1 MREVYR
7 NPMLYYFLAP
17 LLVAVWPL
25 LVWAVYP
32 CICRGPRR
40 TGKKTRS
47 FSTKARCI
55 SWIFSAWTPIALRLD
70 PDRLDYAGDS
80 EVSGEFSYAK
90 EIDRVATLCKI
101 PAGKCD
107 YSAGSIVDSGNKRKQ
122 QARVKL
128 TDVNIVQAA
137 TFLSRIQST
146 WVKLTCDKV
155 KLTKDKGLP
164 DQWDVDFTFWYY
176 Y

>member
-7 NPMLYYFLAP
+7 NPMLYYLLAP

-25 LVWAVYP
+25 LVWAVYL
-32 CICRGPRR
+32 PR
-40 TGKKTRS
+40 TQEDWEGDKVL
-47 FSTKARCI
+47 FGEGQVHI
-55 SWIFSAWTPIALRLD
+55 MDILRLD
-70 PDRLDYAGDS
+70 PDRLDYAGGS
-80 EVSGEFSYAK
+80 EVSTEFSYAK

-107 YSAGSIVDSGNKRKQ
+107 YSAGGVVPSGNKKKQ

-128 TDVNIVQAA
+128 TDVSIVQAA

>member
-1 MREVYR
+1 MKEVYK
-7 NPMLYYFLAP
+7 NPMLYYLLAP

-25 LVWAVYP
+25 LVWAVHL
-32 CICRGPRR
+32 PR
-40 TGKKTRS
+40 TQESWDSEQS
-47 FSTKARCI
+47 FFVEGQTYI
-55 SWIFSAWTPIALRLD
+55 LDILRLD
-70 PDRLDYAGDS
+70 PDRLDFAGDS

-90 EIDRVATLCKI
+90 AIDRVANLCRI

-107 YSAGSIVDSGNKRKQ
+107 YSAGSIVPSGNKRKQ

-128 TDVNIVQAA
+128 TDVDVVQAA

>member
-1 MREVYR
+1 MKEVYR

-25 LVWAVYP
+25 LVWAVYL
-32 CICRGPRR
+32 PR
-40 TGKKTRS
+40 TQEDWESDKVLFGEGQVN
-47 FSTKARCI
+47 I
-55 SWIFSAWTPIALRLD
+55 MDILRLD

-107 YSAGSIVDSGNKRKQ
+107 YSASGIVDSGIKRKQ

-155 KLTKDKGLP
+155 KLTMDKELP

>member
-1 MREVYR
+1 MKEVYK
-7 NPMLYYFLAP
+7 NPMLYYLVAP

-25 LVWAVYP
+25 LVWAVYL
-32 CICRGPRR
+32 PR
-40 TGKKTRS
+40 TQEDWEGEQS
-47 FSTKARCI
+47 FFGDGQTYI
-55 SWIFSAWTPIALRLD
+55 MDILRLD
-70 PDRLDYAGDS
+70 PDRLDIARDS

-90 EIDRVATLCKI
+90 AIDRVANLCRI

-107 YSAGSIVDSGNKRKQ
+107 YSAGSIVPSGNKRKQ

-128 TDVNIVQAA
+128 TDVDVVQAA

>member
-1 MREVYR
+1 MKEVYK
-7 NPMLYYFLAP
+7 NPMLYYLVAP

-25 LVWAVYP
+25 LIWAVYL
-32 CICRGPRR
+32 PR
-40 TGKKTRS
+40 TQEDWVGEQS
-47 FSTKARCI
+47 FFVDGQTYI
-55 SWIFSAWTPIALRLD
+55 LDILRLD
-70 PDRLDYAGDS
+70 PDRLDIARDS

-90 EIDRVATLCKI
+90 AIDRVATLCKI

-107 YSAGSIVDSGNKRKQ
+107 YSAGSIVPSGNKRKQ

-128 TDVNIVQAA
+128 TDVDVVQAA

>member
-1 MREVYR
+1 
-7 NPMLYYFLAP
+7 MLYYFLAP

-25 LVWAVYP
+25 LVWAVYL
-32 CICRGPRR
+32 PR
-40 TGKKTRS
+40 TQEDWEKDKVLFDEGQVH
-47 FSTKARCI
+47 I
-55 SWIFSAWTPIALRLD
+55 MDILRLD